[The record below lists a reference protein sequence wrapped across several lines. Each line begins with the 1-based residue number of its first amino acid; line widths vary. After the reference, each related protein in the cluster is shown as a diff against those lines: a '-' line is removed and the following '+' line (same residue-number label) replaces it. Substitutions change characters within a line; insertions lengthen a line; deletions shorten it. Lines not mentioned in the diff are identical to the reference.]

1 MTIRFSF
8 SPAEATL
15 TIQLRDQ
22 ALDVIESAL
31 DRAAETSALEIFVM
45 DGSSNAHWAQVA
57 ESCMRRGPRFV
68 YRRMAGRRSTAAA

>member
-31 DRAAETSALEIFVM
+31 DRAAETSAA
-45 DGSSNAHWAQVA
+45 D
-57 ESCMRRGPRFV
+57 
-68 YRRMAGRRSTAAA
+68 AACVECH